1 MLNNNYLTFGN
12 SILQKYCGM
21 TSRINPLALVF
32 LQKEEEE
39 EAPQASPATIF
50 NVQNYHYRTNRYI
63 YNHIVNR
70 YVQNYNHIVS
80 VLRSNSIY
88 AESPNF
94 KMDIHPVQMNH
105 TSIQTKEEL
114 ETVVKQVTEQ
124 LLKEYV
130 RVDQVQEKTT
140 EVLIKKMTEGLS
152 SEGLKVLP
160 IKVRE
165 KVFSEITREVQEKV
179 LPLVWKQT
187 DTTTLTGQTTKILQQ
202 TVETVIE
209 QNAGRLPRPVMAETA
224 ARLTQEL
231 SVRLTKEWKTII
243 EAAGKQKVVIGEKY
257 SEHTTEKQIE
267 KQISEQTIK
276 QKTKQITEKKETS
289 REGIRNL
296 IIGKIEP
303 YIMAISPG
311 TSRSV
316 IRQEILKVCNREEAM
331 EVLTR
336 ELENLAGAVEARDD
350 TAVIRGT
357 IQLLLQEI
365 VEHTDTCRRGKE
377 KFERQIV
384 SRLTPLPVRPVSLEF
399 RREQQETEGAS
410 QGQLPIKEETTVIQQ
425 KVVQMIR
432 KEQTAER
439 KYYTHFVDKFLNAS
453 KEQKREEIDRST
465 LPAGIIYHQ
474 KPKETVQFVNRD
486 IIRLP
491 LEMLPPNQTISS
503 QEREPGTERN
513 RRETD
518 REEAIRQETVVRE
531 TIRQEAV
538 RIENNVIREINKEI
552 EKDIVIYPEHTE
564 RRVIRRSVPEF
575 TARGNSTAGQYIS
588 VSEIPSKERAATGYL
603 SAESEAPRRS
613 GTLELVLLTHEGQEP
628 DANAAETGR
637 TVQGEGISAQR
648 KVDIDRNEGGYTS
661 ANVGFSQSGVRYPQA
676 MAISGQ
682 SIVAPME
689 LIHKLEENRKDG
701 QEEENASRSPKTI
714 ENIQPDIVFTKE
726 IVTKQNIENVI
737 SESVQKQQ
745 QVIAAGQSAGSIMPG
760 QSQVMTNGQFGMQP
774 QDQVAAVRME
784 RMISESVSRKMDE
797 NIPEITRQVY
807 RNLER
812 QIKKEQERRGI

>member
-70 YVQNYNHIVS
+70 YVQNYNQIVS

-179 LPLVWKQT
+179 LPLVWKQA
-187 DTTTLTGQTTKILQQ
+187 DTTTLTDQTTKILQQ

-243 EAAGKQKVVIGEKY
+243 EAAG
-257 SEHTTEKQIE
+257 KQIE

-336 ELENLAGAVEARDD
+336 ELENLAGAVEAKDD

-384 SRLTPLPVRPVSLEF
+384 SRLTPLPVRPVSLEY

-474 KPKETVQFVNRD
+474 KPKETVRFVNRD

-513 RRETD
+513 R
-518 REEAIRQETVVRE
+518 RE

-564 RRVIRRSVPEF
+564 RRVIRRYIPEF
-575 TARGNSTAGQYIS
+575 TATQNPPAGQYIS